1 MLRVERRRRIDGWAN
16 CAWHF
21 HHFGHL
27 DGSFELNRLS
37 LLWGDT
43 LNSLQNVY
51 NISHQNSGLCNTRH
65 KHSGIHQTSG
75 RAVGQITM
83 FGAQ

>member
-1 MLRVERRRRIDGWAN
+1 VQY
-16 CAWHF
+16 
-21 HHFGHL
+21 
-27 DGSFELNRLS
+27 GSFELNRLS